1 MELFENFDSNA
12 EYSKALS
19 LMKDN
24 ERANYKYF
32 TKLFR
37 TKPLM
42 DVDLDGRRVMLRV
55 HFRLIKNEN
64 A

>member
-1 MELFENFDSNA
+1 MQ
-12 EYSKALS
+12 
-19 LMKDN
+19 DN

-32 TKLFR
+32 KKLFR
-37 TKPLM
+37 TKPLI

-55 HFRLIKNEN
+55 HFRLIKNSN